1 MLISWLGF
9 WGEYLNWSC
18 NIKNSE
24 GSQQSSSQWQKMLRV
39 RPMIKEMV
47 EIPKIKIDARG
58 ERQLGEEEMHQ
69 ERNAQ
74 FEF

>member
-1 MLISWLGF
+1 
-9 WGEYLNWSC
+9 
-18 NIKNSE
+18 
-24 GSQQSSSQWQKMLRV
+24 
-39 RPMIKEMV
+39 MIKEMV